1 MSDAYKDRVTIYEV
15 AAAAGVSLATVSR
28 VINNHENVTP
38 ATRAKVQNAI
48 TRLGYRPSAL
58 AQALATSK
66 TTNIGLIIPS
76 ANYVFIANMLHGIIT
91 KANCLGYLI
100 TLFVT
105 GTEKKDALEAMD
117 KLITSHVDGAI
128 IFDDLFEEEEVTQI
142 TNYQVPVVV
151 VNNRLEDGKKVSCIT
166 FGYEN
171 TLREEIIRRHL
182 KNSDVMMHFVALS
195 DNGRL
200 LDRLQRSF
208 VNTHKEEGREYMIHN
223 VEDGYQAHY
232 DYFNKLFKTTREGFF
247 VAYRDSLGRA
257 IVNAALENGLRI
269 PEDIEVLSLIGT
281 RYAVQ
286 GRPKLSSMILDMEE
300 VGEKALSMLMEIL
313 EGKTFLP
320 RQKVVA
326 DYVKLETTR

>member
-1 MSDAYKDRVTIYEV
+1 MSDTFKDRVTIYEV

-28 VINNHENVTP
+28 VINNHPNVTP

-76 ANYVFIANMLHGIIT
+76 ANYVFISNMLHGIVMR
-91 KANCLGYLI
+91 ANSLGYLI

-105 GTEKKDALEAMD
+105 GSKKEDALEAMD

-128 IFDDLFEEEEVTQI
+128 IFDDLFEEEEVTKI

-151 VNNRLEDGKKVSCIT
+151 VNNRLDEDEKVACIT

-171 TLREEIIRRHL
+171 TLREEIIRHHL
-182 KNSDVMMHFVALS
+182 RTSDVLMHFVDLPN
-195 DNGRL
+195 NGRL
-200 LDRLQRSF
+200 LERLKRSF
-208 VNTHKEEGREYMIHN
+208 ITTHHEEGRNYIVHT
-223 VEDGYQAHY
+223 VKDGYHGHY
-232 DYFNKLFKTTREGFF
+232 KYFKELFKTTRQGFF

-257 IVNAALENGLRI
+257 ITNAATESGLRI
-269 PEDIEVLSLIGT
+269 PEDVQVISLIGT
-281 RYAVQ
+281 RYAEQ

-300 VGEKALSMLMEIL
+300 VGNKALEMLIEIL
-313 EGKTFLP
+313 EGKTHLP

-326 DYVKLETTR
+326 EYIKLDTTR

>member
-28 VINNHENVTP
+28 VINNHPNVTP

-76 ANYVFIANMLHGIIT
+76 ANYVFISNMLHGIVMR
-91 KANCLGYLI
+91 ANSLGYLI

-105 GTEKKDALEAMD
+105 GTKKEDALDAMD
-117 KLITSHVDGAI
+117 KLISSHVDGAI

-151 VNNRLEDGKKVSCIT
+151 VNNRLDEDEKVACIT

-171 TLREEIIRRHL
+171 TLREDIIRHHL
-182 KNSDVMMHFVALS
+182 KTSDVMMHFVALN

-208 VNTHKEEGREYMIHN
+208 VNTHKEENREYKIHK
-223 VEDGYQAHY
+223 VQDGYHAHY
-232 DYFNKLFKTTREGFF
+232 AYFKELFKTTKEGFF

-269 PEDIEVLSLIGT
+269 PEDIEVISLIGT

-300 VGEKALSMLMEIL
+300 VGNKALEMLIEIL
-313 EGKTFLP
+313 EGKTHLP

-326 DYVKLETTR
+326 EYIKLDTTR